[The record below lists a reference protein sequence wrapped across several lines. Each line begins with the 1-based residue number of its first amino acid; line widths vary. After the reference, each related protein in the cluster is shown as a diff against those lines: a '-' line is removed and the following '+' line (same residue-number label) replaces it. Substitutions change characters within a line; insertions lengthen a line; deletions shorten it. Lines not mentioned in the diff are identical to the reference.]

1 MHFHIFLD
9 EKERKKINDIC
20 GFRKKKENNS
30 GEKAKKKKKNP
41 EEKKKYFRKTKLS
54 AQFNIFK
61 IFFVFPIWLPFT
73 SFFL

>member
-30 GEKAKKKKKNP
+30 GEKAKKKKK
-41 EEKKKYFRKTKLS
+41 ESRREKK
-54 AQFNIFK
+54 
-61 IFFVFPIWLPFT
+61 VF
-73 SFFL
+73 